1 MDSNF
6 FAYKEGIF
14 LPNQELEDQMVKIYL
29 AQQKCLR
36 IQEVFV
42 GVTFPFY
49 LFGII
54 PVLANFVISLTW
66 GIYLRNKAGS
76 LAAAKYPGLGLRR
89 VGGGFSW
96 DPPII
101 KKAKS
106 CNDCLTVQILR
117 FNYWSLGLVAASLFV
132 YLFMLTCGSRFIA
145 WQLGLVFS

>member
-1 MDSNF
+1 MP
-6 FAYKEGIF
+6 K
-14 LPNQELEDQMVKIYL
+14 QELEGQMVEIYA

-36 IQEVFV
+36 TQEIFV
-42 GVTFPFY
+42 GLTFPFY

-54 PVLANFVISLTW
+54 PVLVNLVISLTW

-89 VGGGFSW
+89 IGNGFSW

-101 KKAKS
+101 EKAKS
-106 CNDCLTVQILR
+106 CNDRLTVKILR
-117 FNYWSLGLVAASLFV
+117 FNDWSLVLVATSFFV
-132 YLFMLTCGSRFIA
+132 YLFMLTYGSRFIG